1 MSESLVLY
9 EKKGP
14 VAMVTINRPEKM
26 NTYNGEVCLLLGDAF
41 LDFRDDPD
49 LYVAILTGTG
59 DRAFCAGAD
68 MRGMVP
74 PKEGESAPIPFP
86 RGRMFHEGDI
96 KIYKPIIAAI
106 NGYCLSGG
114 LCHALQCDIRIA
126 AEHATFGLQQVR
138 FGAHSP
144 SSTHLLARNIGMS
157 NAMYLSL
164 TGSRINAQEALR
176 MGVIHKIVPLKDLMP
191 AALEMAETLMGNC
204 PSHLRARKE
213 HLLRGYNLP
222 YDEARA
228 MGGYLEDQV
237 PEEEKR
243 EGISAFF
250 EKRKPDW
257 SKVRKEKRGP
267 SIRKQ

>member
-1 MSESLVLY
+1 MSDSLVLY

-14 VAMVTINRPEKM
+14 IAIVTINRPEKM
-26 NTYNGEVCLLLGDAF
+26 NVYNGEVCVLLGDAF
-41 LDFRDDPD
+41 CDFRDDPS
-49 LYVAILTGTG
+49 LYVAILTGAG
-59 DRAFCAGAD
+59 ERAFCAGAD

-74 PKEGESAPIPFP
+74 PKEGEPAPIPFP

-96 KIYKPIIAAI
+96 KVYKPIVAAI

-126 AEHATFGLQQVR
+126 AENATFGLQQVR
-138 FGAHSP
+138 FGAQSP
-144 SSTHLLARNIGMS
+144 ASTHLLARNIGMS

-164 TGSRINAQEALR
+164 TGARIDAEEALR
-176 MGVIHKIVPLKDLMP
+176 MGIIHKIVPLKDLMS
-191 AALEMAETLMGNC
+191 AAHDMADTLLDNC
-204 PSHLRARKE
+204 PTHLRARKE

-228 MGGYLEDQV
+228 MGGYLESQV
-237 PEEEKR
+237 PAEER
-243 EGISAFF
+243 SEGITAFF

-257 SKVRKEKRGP
+257 SKIPK
-267 SIRKQ
+267 

>member
-14 VAMVTINRPEKM
+14 IAVVTINRPEKM
-26 NTYNGEVCLLLGDAF
+26 NCYNGETCVSLGDIF
-41 LDFRDDPD
+41 CDFRDDPD

-59 DRAFCAGAD
+59 ERAFCAGAD
-68 MRGMVP
+68 MRGMVT
-74 PKEGESAPIPFP
+74 PKEGEPAPMPFP

-96 KIYKPIIAAI
+96 KIYKPIVAAI

-114 LCHALQCDIRIA
+114 LCHALQCDVRIA

-138 FGAHSP
+138 FGARSP
-144 SSTHLLARNIGMS
+144 SSTQLLARNIGMS

-164 TGSRINAQEALR
+164 TGLRIDAQEALR
-176 MGVIHKIVPLKDLMP
+176 MGIIHKIVPMKDLKD
-191 AALEMAETLMGNC
+191 AAFDMAETLAANC
-204 PSHLRARKE
+204 PTHLRARKE

-228 MGGYLEDQV
+228 MGGFLEDQV
-237 PEEEKR
+237 PDEER
-243 EGISAFF
+243 QEGIQSFF

-257 SKVRKEKRGP
+257 SKVRR
-267 SIRKQ
+267 

>member
-14 VAMVTINRPEKM
+14 IAVVTINRPEKM
-26 NTYNGEVCLLLGDAF
+26 NCYNGEVCVSLGDIF
-41 LDFRDDPD
+41 CDFRDDPN
-49 LYVAILTGTG
+49 LYVAILTGAG
-59 DRAFCAGAD
+59 ERAFCAGAD
-68 MRGMVP
+68 MRGMVT
-74 PKEGESAPIPFP
+74 PKEGEPAPMPFP

-96 KIYKPIIAAI
+96 KIYKPIVAAI

-114 LCHALQCDIRIA
+114 LCHALQCDVRIA

-138 FGAHSP
+138 FGARSP
-144 SSTHLLARNIGMS
+144 SSTQLLARNIGMS

-164 TGSRINAQEALR
+164 TGLRIDAQEALR
-176 MGVIHKIVPLKDLMP
+176 MGIIHKIVPMKDLMDT
-191 AALEMAETLMGNC
+191 AFDMAETLLANC
-204 PSHLRARKE
+204 PTHLQARKE

-228 MGGYLEDQV
+228 MGGFFEDQV
-237 PEEEKR
+237 PAEER
-243 EGISAFF
+243 QEGITSFF

-257 SKVRKEKRGP
+257 SKVRR
-267 SIRKQ
+267 